1 MHIPLQTICD
11 IYFKLIRNIC
21 YRPSLTWA
29 TFEHALNKHIV
40 VWAWWLPFFSLTFSY
55 KLSLENVFWLVCH
68 WRLLLR
74 IQLTMNQHWF
84 EVMAQHWI
92 VDTLRLRQNGRHF
105 TDDTF
110 KRISVNENVR
120 ISIKFSLKFILKCP
134 INNIPALVLIM
145 AWRRPGDKPL
155 SEPVMVSLLTH
166 ICVTRPRWVNKSL
179 PGSLMIHSS
188 HYQNHWWSTQV
199 ITRIIDDPLQWLLT
213 HWSYVFLALTHQSGL
228 IELIMCIF
236 LVEFP
241 SPVTCCLSYI
251 MVREARLGWPQF
263 IHNLEHMIN
272 SLVPGRPGCHFET
285 VIFNLV
291 LLIGFFISSNDN
303 AQRWMPWDITDDKSA
318 LVQVMAWCRQA
329 PSHYLS
335 QCWPSSLSPYGV
347 TRPQWV
353 NSWYVLKPS
362 ESILLVDRLASVDLA
377 PR

>member
-1 MHIPLQTICD
+1 MHIPLQIICD

-92 VDTLRLRQNGRHF
+92 VNTLRPRQNGRHF

-155 SEPVMVSLLTH
+155 FEPVMVSLLTH
-166 ICVTRPRWVNKSL
+166 ICVTWPWWGNKSL

-199 ITRIIDDPLQWLLT
+199 ITRIIDDLLKSLPESLMIHSSHYQN
-213 HWSYVFLALTHQSGL
+213 HWWSTPMIADAL
-228 IELIMCIF
+228 EL
-236 LVEFP
+236 
-241 SPVTCCLSYI
+241 CLSCTNPSKWPDWVNYVYI
-251 MVREARLGWPQF
+251 PGW
-263 IHNLEHMIN
+263 
-272 SLVPGRPGCHFET
+272 VPLSSHLL
-285 VIFNLV
+285 LV
-291 LLIGFFISSNDN
+291 LHNG
-303 AQRWMPWDITDDKSA
+303 KG
-318 LVQVMAWCRQA
+318 
-329 PSHYLS
+329 S
-335 QCWPSSLSPYGV
+335 QTG
-347 TRPQWV
+347 
-353 NSWYVLKPS
+353 
-362 ESILLVDRLASVDLA
+362 LASVYTQPGTHD
-377 PR
+377 